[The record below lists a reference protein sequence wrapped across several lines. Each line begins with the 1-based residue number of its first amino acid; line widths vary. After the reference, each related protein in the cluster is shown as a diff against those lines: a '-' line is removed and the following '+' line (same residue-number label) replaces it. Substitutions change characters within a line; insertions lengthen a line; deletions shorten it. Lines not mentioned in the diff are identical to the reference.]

1 MTDMTPQ
8 QIKAA
13 LEAGIITQ
21 DQADNML
28 GKARVTPGAP
38 KAASVPTSEAEI
50 GNEEDMRFM
59 RSFSDVFIAMG
70 LFLLSIGFLIIG
82 RIFGGSFLYLGGAV
96 LMFLFANHFGRKRKQ
111 NLPTLVCALSYLW
124 FVQLGVSDLI
134 GDLPVAPDIAVASI
148 TFLAMLL
155 FYWRIRLP
163 FCMALMAIALLYL
176 FYTIVF
182 TLAPDFARGNLGWVF
197 LLGGLVTII
206 VAVRYDMRDPER
218 VTRFSD
224 NAFWLH
230 LVSAPLIIN
239 GLGLVLGAL
248 QTFKGFPG
256 WFELPFHIPIPYPG
270 EEWKIMTLIGLLTVI
285 GLALNRRALVASSLG
300 YAAMAIALMVRDSS
314 VTDNVSG
321 EFWEGTGAIIAITL
335 VILGITIVF
344 LGVGWHHARG
354 LLLKIL
360 PDWKVFPRHIP
371 D

>member
-1 MTDMTPQ
+1 MTDMTPD

-21 DQADNML
+21 QQADKML
-28 GKARVTPGAP
+28 S
-38 KAASVPTSEAEI
+38 AAEPVSEI

-70 LFLLSIGFLIIG
+70 LFLLSVGFLI
-82 RIFGGSFLYLGGAV
+82 FGGFADAPLVFLAGAV
-96 LMFLFANHFGRKRKQ
+96 VMFLFANHFGRKRKQ

-124 FVQLGVSDLI
+124 FVQLGFSGLSENFPA
-134 GDLPVAPDIAVASI
+134 GPDIAVAVI

-182 TLAPDFARGNLGWVF
+182 SAAPDFARSNLGWVF
-197 LLGGLVTII
+197 LFGGLATILI
-206 VAVRYDMRDPER
+206 AIRYDMRDPER

-230 LVSAPLIIN
+230 LVAAPLIIN
-239 GLGLVLGAL
+239 GLGLVMGAL
-248 QTFKGFPG
+248 QIFRGVPGFN
-256 WFELPFHIPIPYPG
+256 LPFSFPIPYPG
-270 EEWKIMTLIGLLTVI
+270 KEWLIMVMIGVLTII

-300 YAAMAIALMVRDSS
+300 YAAVAIGFLVRKSN
-314 VTDNVSG
+314 VAGNVSA
-321 EFWEGTGAIIAITL
+321 GAEAEPASIVAITL
-335 VILGITIVF
+335 VILGIAIVF

-354 LLLKIL
+354 LLLKVL
-360 PDWKVFPRHIP
+360 PNWKIFPRAVE
-371 D
+371 

>member
-1 MTDMTPQ
+1 MTDMTPE

-13 LEAGIITQ
+13 LDAEIISPE
-21 DQADNML
+21 QATKML
-28 GKARVTPGAP
+28 ARFHADSPSEP
-38 KAASVPTSEAEI
+38 EAEI

-59 RSFSDVFIAMG
+59 RSFADVFIGMG
-70 LFLLSIGFLIIG
+70 LFLLAIGIGIIG
-82 RIFGGSFLYLGGAV
+82 GLLGGSYLFLGAAA

-111 NLPTLVCALSYLW
+111 NLPTLVCALAYLI
-124 FVQLGVSDLI
+124 FVQSGMSDLV
-134 GDLPVAPDIAVASI
+134 GNLSVGPDIAVASI

-182 TLAPDFARGNLGWVF
+182 SVAPDLARGNLGWVF
-197 LLGGLVTII
+197 LLGGLATITVGI
-206 VAVRYDMRDPER
+206 IYDMRDPNR

-248 QTFKGFPG
+248 QLFGGVPGFNMPVS
-256 WFELPFHIPIPYPG
+256 IPIPYIG
-270 EEWKIMTLIGLLTVI
+270 QEWKVMLLIGLLTFI

-300 YAAMAIALMVRDSS
+300 YAAMAIGLMVRSS
-314 VTDNVSG
+314 NVADRVSSDG
-321 EFWEGTGAIIAITL
+321 GAVVEPASIVAITL
-335 VILGITIVF
+335 VILGIAIVF
-344 LGVGWHHARG
+344 LGVGWHYARN
-354 LLLKIL
+354 LLLKVL
-360 PDWKVFPRHIP
+360 PDWKIFPRP
-371 D
+371 MDT